1 MKIWLRLR
9 FIGLAWLASFTI
21 AIWT

>member
-9 FIGLAWLASFTI
+9 LTGLAWLASFTI